1 MATKPTYAVDLILA
15 ICEAIN
21 VKPDNVVRIV
31 IDAAVGKIYPTVYIE
46 ERGSDM
52 LKVDWAGHLSETKI
66 RFKRQE
72 RD

>member
-1 MATKPTYAVDLILA
+1 MPRADRDAINLMIA

-21 VKPDNVVRIV
+21 VNPDNVMRIV
-31 IDAAVGKIYPTVYIE
+31 IDVSVADSYPTVYIE
-46 ERGSDM
+46 ERGRDL